1 MGQCREI
8 RCEDIAATVARLCV
22 QACTL
27 LPEPVRELL
36 EGACETE
43 PFPPARETLQLICH
57 NADVARERCMPICQ
71 DTGMAVVYAEVG
83 QDAHICGGLLEDAVN
98 EGVRRG
104 YTDGYLRKSVVR
116 DPIRRGNTGDNTP
129 AVLHVRLVA
138 GDRLRL
144 TVAPKGFGSENMS
157 RLCMLTPV
165 QGLEGV
171 KDFVV
176 ETARLAGA
184 NPCPPM
190 MLGVGVG
197 GTFERVAELARL
209 HGVSMTEIALAWL
222 IHKGAIPVAG
232 ATKLSHVEGAARATA
247 LTLTEEE
254 VAYLEACYMPH
265 PLVGVM
271 AQNTQETADRPKVWS
286 QSTPKA

>member
-57 NADVARERCMPICQ
+57 NADVARERRMPICQ

-157 RLCMLTPV
+157 RLCMLTPA

-184 NPCPPM
+184 NPCS
-190 MLGVGVG
+190 
-197 GTFERVAELARL
+197 A
-209 HGVSMTEIALAWL
+209 HD
-222 IHKGAIPVAG
+222 AG
-232 ATKLSHVEGAARATA
+232 RGCGRHL
-247 LTLTEEE
+247 
-254 VAYLEACYMPH
+254 
-265 PLVGVM
+265 
-271 AQNTQETADRPKVWS
+271 
-286 QSTPKA
+286 